1 VTTNDAS
8 DDPRHWR
15 VRQRRLALDA
25 EPWLKV
31 WKEDVQL
38 PDERIVE
45 GFVTIEMP
53 DFVVIVATTPRGEIL
68 TQRGYKHGPG
78 RVCLSLPAG
87 FIEPGE
93 DSLDAAMRELREE
106 TGYQA
111 NRWDALG
118 HFVNDGNRG
127 SGSGHLYLARDATQV
142 AEPNSGDLETVTI
155 ELMSLDSLLRAIQAG
170 EVGDIPNAAAIG
182 LAAVRLNRESGNV
195 DDEVRAEG

>member
-1 VTTNDAS
+1 MTTNDAS

-15 VRQRRLALDA
+15 VRRRRLALNAD
-25 EPWLKV
+25 PWLRV

-45 GFVTIEMP
+45 GFVTIEMT
-53 DFVVIVATTPRGEIL
+53 DFVVIVAMTPGGEIL
-68 TQRGYKHGPG
+68 TQRGYKHGPR

-93 DSLDAAMRELREE
+93 APLGAAMRELREE
-106 TGYQA
+106 TGYLA
-111 NRWDALG
+111 SSWEALG

-127 SGSGHLYLARDATQV
+127 SGSGHLYLAREATQV

-155 ELMSLDSLLRAIQAG
+155 ELMSLDSLLRATQSG

-182 LAAVRLNRESGNV
+182 LAAVRLNRESRYT
-195 DDEVRAEG
+195 DDELSAQG